1 MFYFVF
7 LREKKEELMENKK
20 TGRDK
25 LLGIIHS
32 LRTQ

>member
-7 LREKKEELMENKK
+7 LGEKKEELMENKK
-20 TGRDK
+20 DRDK
-25 LLGIIHS
+25 LLGIIHF